1 MAQAKP
7 TLRFAAVFSDKDIR
21 ADMVRMLA
29 KDIAADFTV
38 EPFFNASLFKQ
49 GTELV
54 ALQRDNL
61 EMGNI
66 APQDISK
73 QIPAWSILTSA
84 YLFRDAGHLKR
95 LLDGELGAQFKKQ
108 AEEQV
113 KVKILGPTFF
123 GTRQVGLKPNK
134 KINTPADLAGIK
146 LRMPPGDAWQ
156 LLGRS
161 LGANPTPM
169 AYAEVYTG
177 LQTGAIDGQDNPL
190 PNVQNMKFYEV
201 MSQIVLT
208 SHLVG
213 YDLLCMNLKTWNA
226 MARRGRSPSRPRS
239 TRRSPGA
246 RPSTRSARRSSPT
259 ASASRACRSTPD
271 QTRFRAHAQKVYLAS
286 DEAKEWPKGLL
297 EKDQRA
303 EVAPQCHCG
312 SGRLAAPP
320 GGERR
325 RGPARGDVPRL
336 HRTDR
341 VPLSLQFPDRL
352 DLRADGRHAGCGW
365 CSGARR
371 SCWRQARRSASI
383 CSTARRP
390 ARAHRDGIVFRR
402 RVVILYGS
410 RSGELS
416 YVSFMKVEKPPTSR
430 SAWTGCSRST
440 RLPRARSGRYLW
452 LLWQLLRGQDPEA
465 PTRPGELGL

>member
-1 MAQAKP
+1 MKFTRRNAIKAGAAIAASAALPAFAQAKP
-7 TLRFAAVFSDKDIR
+7 KIRFAAVFSEKDIR
-21 ADMVRMLA
+21 ADMVRMFA
-29 KDIAADFTV
+29 KEVEADFEV
-38 EPFFNASLFKQ
+38 EPFYNGSLFKQ

-84 YLFRDAGHLKR
+84 YLFRDAEHLNKFWS
-95 LLDGELGAQFKKQ
+95 GTLGAEFKKQ
-108 AEEQV
+108 AESEV

-213 YDLLCMNLKTWNA
+213 YDLLTVNLKTWNA
-226 MARRGRSPSRPRS
+226 M
-239 TRRSPGA
+239 GA
-246 RPSTRSARRSSPT
+246 AKQKSFQAAADKAIAWSAAEHAKRE
-259 ASASRACRSTPD
+259 AELADGFKKQGLQVYAPD
-271 QTRFRAHAQKVYLAS
+271 QNAFRAHAQKVYLAS
-286 DEAKEWPKGLL
+286 DEAKSWPKGML
-297 EKDQRA
+297 EKINA
-303 EVAPQCHCG
+303 
-312 SGRLAAPP
+312 L
-320 GGERR
+320 
-325 RGPARGDVPRL
+325 
-336 HRTDR
+336 
-341 VPLSLQFPDRL
+341 
-352 DLRADGRHAGCGW
+352 
-365 CSGARR
+365 
-371 SCWRQARRSASI
+371 
-383 CSTARRP
+383 
-390 ARAHRDGIVFRR
+390 
-402 RVVILYGS
+402 
-410 RSGELS
+410 
-416 YVSFMKVEKPPTSR
+416 K
-430 SAWTGCSRST
+430 
-440 RLPRARSGRYLW
+440 
-452 LLWQLLRGQDPEA
+452 
-465 PTRPGELGL
+465 